1 MMLSRLHAEYSD
13 QEIRMFKDLGW
24 GYLFEGSFVD
34 NPIQVWGMY
43 KMAVEKAF
51 INKTEGPAV
60 EALRKGI
67 KAMTECKPYRRS
79 PEFEELIH
87 YA

>member
-1 MMLSRLHAEYSD
+1 MTKLNLYYSD

-24 GYLFEGSFVD
+24 TYLFEGTFIENTVE
-34 NPIQVWGMY
+34 VWTMY
-43 KMAVEKAF
+43 RMAAEKAF
-51 INKTEGPAV
+51 INDAKGQAV

-67 KAMTECKPYRRS
+67 RAMTECKPYRRT